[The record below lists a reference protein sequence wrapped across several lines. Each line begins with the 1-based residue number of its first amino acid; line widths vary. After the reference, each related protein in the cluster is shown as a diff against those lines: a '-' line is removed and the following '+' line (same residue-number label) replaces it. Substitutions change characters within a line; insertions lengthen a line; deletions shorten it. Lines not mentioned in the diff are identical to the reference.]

1 MYCNIWRKLHIVRM
15 FTIDQNIVFTFFF
28 SETNY
33 LSCLLLFAKIE
44 ASLNVTFTVDSKDQK
59 YQKLN
64 FAVF

>member
-1 MYCNIWRKLHIVRM
+1 MKEVAHCKNV
-15 FTIDQNIVFTFFF
+15 FTIDQNIVFTFF